1 MLGQHAGCQR
11 DSFLRIDRAVGP
23 NLKRQ
28 LVVVDGLRNAGAGDI
43 VIHLEHR
50 GVNAIHGKSVDIILL
65 NDSLLIALCGHIAA
79 AFVEG
84 ELHDEL
90 AALAQAGDMPL
101 RVQDLDVIAL
111 LDVVGRDFTRANSLH
126 THRLRPVGVQL
137 CSNPLQVQDNF
148 GNVFLDALN
157 GGELVNHAV
166 DLDAGHGDTGQRGK
180 KHTTQAVAQC
190 DAKTTLQRLCHELA
204 VAAVGRQACRFD
216 FGTFN
221 LHHIYAL
228 LVKPMLPSAHSS
240 ILFSRI

>member
-1 MLGQHAGCQR
+1 MLGQHTGSQR
-11 DSFLRIDRAVGP
+11 NGLLCIDRDCLAHT
-23 NLKRQ
+23 
-28 LVVVDGLRNAGAGDI
+28 GALDI
-43 VIHLEHR
+43 IIHLEHG
-50 GVNAIHGKSVDIILL
+50 GVNAINGKSVDVILL
-65 NDSLLIALCGHIAA
+65 DDGLLVALSGHIAA
-79 AFVEG
+79 TLIEG
-84 ELHDEL
+84 QLHDEL
-90 AALAQAGDMPL
+90 AALAEGCNVPL
-101 RVQDLDVIAL
+101 RVQDLNIIALFDVIRSDLTGA
-111 LDVVGRDFTRANSLH
+111 DCFN
-126 THRLRPVGVQL
+126 THCLRTVGVQL
-137 CSNPLQVQDNF
+137 CSDTLQVQDNF

-228 LVKPMLPSAHSS
+228 LVKPMLPSAHY
-240 ILFSRI
+240 